1 MCGWAMSAVS
11 SYIPIAVSKVLVVIL
26 KSRGSTS
33 CNFCSL
39 LIKSSYIVLLLKN
52 SGCSLSLSMYSV
64 VIAAI
69 PPVFNTL
76 SISFKHLKAP
86 E

>member
-1 MCGWAMSAVS
+1 MPAVS
-11 SYIPIAVSKVLVVIL
+11 SYIPIAVSKVFVVIL

-33 CNFCSL
+33 CKFWGL

-64 VIAAI
+64 LIVAI

-76 SISFKHLKAP
+76 SISLKLLKAP